1 MEVILLEKIAKLG
14 SIGARVEVKDG
25 FARNFLFP
33 RGKALRANKANI
45 AYFEAQQ
52 AEIEKANQER
62 KAAAEASIGKFEG
75 LEVTI
80 VRQASEDGK
89 LYGAVSSSDVAK
101 AVSAKVGESI
111 ELDCIYRPERFKTIG
126 SYEVVVVLHPDVQTN
141 IQVAVSRGEQAHNA

>member
-89 LYGAVSSSDVAK
+89 LYGAV
-101 AVSAKVGESI
+101 
-111 ELDCIYRPERFKTIG
+111 
-126 SYEVVVVLHPDVQTN
+126 
-141 IQVAVSRGEQAHNA
+141 